1 MSKNFIL
8 ELQHCFT
15 LSKVL
20 WVHSKYFLTV
30 LKNFRRESQFC
41 LAVSEFLWVESKFC
55 LRAKSFAARIKF
67 LSNGVQRLVM
77 GTTFFPNFKNVVSR
91 VCLKE
96 WKTVW
101 VVLSFCPTMSKELEV
116 NYTFVSRCQKFSPVK
131 PIFVP
136 QFRKTCGENHK
147 FFSRREFFL
156 SWINVLSH
164 STVIFAAEITFMSN
178 SVKKPMGCTT
188 VSSQLSKG
196 WVERH
201 TFA

>member
-116 NYTFVSRCQKFSPVK
+116 NYTFVSRCPKVLEANYNFNRQFHKTFGENY
-131 PIFVP
+131 IFV
-136 QFRKTCGENHK
+136 
-147 FFSRREFFL
+147 S
-156 SWINVLSH
+156 
-164 STVIFAAEITFMSN
+164 
-178 SVKKPMGCTT
+178 
-188 VSSQLSKG
+188 
-196 WVERH
+196 
-201 TFA
+201 